1 MCFFG
6 ALFNPE
12 SSHPG
17 AHHRGVH
24 AHIPDL
30 RRNIQLS
37 VAKNIPLP
45 VFYSSTGETPKPVKR
60 SSMDARASRLAFL
73 LDLAH
78 RSRCPSPCDFPWVV
92 RFGLMVLATCL
103 DAVSVYLQEVRDYHS
118 ARKHNSS

>member
-6 ALFNPE
+6 ALFNPG

-73 LDLAH
+73 LDLGCLNLCQH
-78 RSRCPSPCDFPWVV
+78 LETDFRSHVIQPFWAVAEACACQEPS
-92 RFGLMVLATCL
+92 
-103 DAVSVYLQEVRDYHS
+103 
-118 ARKHNSS
+118 